1 VSVFAGPPKEPKPPV
16 VDKCCGDPK
25 NLDGNAHPW
34 VYVGEDV
41 AGRIGSVFAC
51 PVCEAIDAD

>member
-1 VSVFAGPPKEPKPPV
+1 MRPPKADEPKTFP
-16 VDKCCGDPK
+16 KCCGDPK

-34 VYVGEDV
+34 IYVGENV

-51 PVCEAIDAD
+51 PVCEAIDCD